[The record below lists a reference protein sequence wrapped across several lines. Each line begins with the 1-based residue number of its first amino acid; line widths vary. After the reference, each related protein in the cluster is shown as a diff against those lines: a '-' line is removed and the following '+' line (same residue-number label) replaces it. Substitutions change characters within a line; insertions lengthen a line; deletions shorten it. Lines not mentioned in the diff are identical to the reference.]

1 MISSQ
6 QATHA
11 LYGAYRLARGDAGG
25 MAYFNTTVR
34 GFWQSF
40 SAAWIVAPFFLLL
53 HMIRFQM
60 GGVQEPMLRYFA
72 IEIVFYIIG
81 WVLFPLVMYYLLQA
95 LEKEDRFIN
104 FVVAYNWAQAIQN
117 MVYLPVAILFVLG
130 IFSGPFAQFINLG
143 LLGLVFLYT
152 WFVTKTSVE
161 ISGGMAAAIVGLDVG
176 IWILLN
182 IMVESVLRSGL
193 V

>member
-1 MISSQ
+1 
-6 QATHA
+6 
-11 LYGAYRLARGDAGG
+11 
-25 MAYFNTTVR
+25 MAYFDTSTR

-53 HMIRFQM
+53 HLIRFQM
-60 GGVQEPMLRYFA
+60 GGVQEPFLRYFS
-72 IEIVFYIIG
+72 IEIIFYVIG

-95 LEKEDRFIN
+95 LEKEDRFFH

-117 MVYLPVAILFVLG
+117 LVYLPVAILFVLD
-130 IFSGPFAQFINLG
+130 IFTGPIAQFINLG

-152 WFVTKTSVE
+152 WFVTKTSVD
-161 ISGGMAAAIVGLDVG
+161 ISGGIAAAIVGLDVG

-182 IMVESVLRSGL
+182 ITVETVLRNG
-193 V
+193 VV